1 MPWRSRTWSA
11 AADGLKPS
19 DRIASVRIYLITDA
33 APLLRPIERFL
44 EEAIAGGVAMVQ
56 LREKSVDDKSLLD
69 VARRCTATC
78 RRLGVPFIVN
88 DRPDIALLAN
98 ADGVH
103 LGQEDLPVADV
114 RRIVGSDAIIGL
126 STHSREQV
134 DAARS
139 SPVDYI
145 GVGPVWATPTKPGRA
160 AAGLELVRY
169 AAAHAAM
176 PFFAIGGIDPSTAA
190 DVVGAG
196 AKSVSVL
203 RWIAQS
209 AEPRG
214 AAQAMMRALAL
225 AGDV

>member
-1 MPWRSRTWSA
+1 LPSSA
-11 AADGLKPS
+11 
-19 DRIASVRIYLITDA
+19 RVASVRIYLITDA
-33 APLLRPIERFL
+33 APLVCPIESFL
-44 EEAIAGGVAMVQ
+44 EEAVAGGVGMVQ
-56 LREKSVDDKSLLD
+56 LREKTLDDIRLLD
-69 VARRCTATC
+69 VARRFAWTC

-88 DRPDIALLAN
+88 DRPDIAQLAD

-103 LGQEDLPVADV
+103 LGQEDLPAADV
-114 RRIVGSDAIIGL
+114 RRIVGADAIIGL
-126 STHSREQV
+126 STHTPAQV

-145 GVGPVWATPTKPGRA
+145 GVGPVWATPTKPGRVA
-160 AAGLELVRY
+160 VGLGLVQY

-214 AAQAMMRALAL
+214 AAQAMMHALSR
-225 AGDV
+225 

>member
-1 MPWRSRTWSA
+1 MQWRSRTWSA
-11 AADGLKPS
+11 AADGLLPS
-19 DRIASVRIYLITDA
+19 ERVASVRIYLITDGS
-33 APLLRPIERFL
+33 PSVRPIETFL
-44 EEAIAGGVAMVQ
+44 AEAVAGGVGMVQ
-56 LREKSVDDKSLLD
+56 LRERTLDDRSLLD
-69 VARRCTATC
+69 VARRCASTC

-88 DRPDIALLAN
+88 DRPDVALLAG

-103 LGQEDLPVADV
+103 LGQDDLPAADA
-114 RRIVGSDAIIGL
+114 RRIVGADAIIGL
-126 STHSREQV
+126 STHSPAQV

-209 AEPRG
+209 GEPR
-214 AAQAMMRALAL
+214 AAARAMMQALSL
-225 AGDV
+225 AGDI

>member
-1 MPWRSRTWSA
+1 MQWRSRIWSA
-11 AADGLKPS
+11 AADGLRPS

-33 APLLRPIERFL
+33 VPLFRPIERFL
-44 EEAIAGGVAMVQ
+44 EEAVAGGVGMVQ
-56 LREKSVDDKSLLD
+56 LREKSLDDTSLLD
-69 VARRCTATC
+69 VARRCASTC

-88 DRPDIALLAN
+88 DRPDIALLAH

-103 LGQEDLPVADV
+103 LGQEDLPVVDV

-126 STHSREQV
+126 STHSNAQV

-145 GVGPVWATPTKPGRA
+145 GVGPVWSTPTKPGRA

-169 AAAHAAM
+169 AAAHAAQ

-190 DVVGAG
+190 DVIDAG

-209 AEPRG
+209 GEPRE
-214 AAQAMMRALAL
+214 AAHAMMRALSL